1 MTKAKVLEKVGF
13 KLMFKNLRFSHERMS
28 SGSLFQS
35 SGAETENALDP
46 QVLRLKLT
54 GFRLSVEDD
63 RSDLDGKQRGLG
75 LECRLEIADAEP

>member
-46 QVLRLKLT
+46 
-54 GFRLSVEDD
+54 
-63 RSDLDGKQRGLG
+63 
-75 LECRLEIADAEP
+75 